1 MIYRFFH
8 LIGRIWNKFCVAPI
22 KKHSLGSHGKKIHIG
37 RGFRMYGE
45 KNIHLGDNISIGD
58 DALFMCTRAK
68 IMIKNDVMFGPRV
81 TVITG
86 GHRTDVLGRTMIS
99 ITDTEKRPE
108 DDQDVIFEGDNWIG
122 ANATILR
129 GVTIGHGAVIAAG
142 AVVTKDVPPF
152 SIAGGVPAKVIKMR
166 FTEEQLNEHHALMQK

>member
-1 MIYRFFH
+1 
-8 LIGRIWNKFCVAPI
+8 
-22 KKHSLGSHGKKIHIG
+22 
-37 RGFRMYGE
+37 
-45 KNIHLGDNISIGD
+45 
-58 DALFMCTRAK
+58 
-68 IMIKNDVMFGPRV
+68 
-81 TVITG
+81 
-86 GHRTDVLGRTMIS
+86 MIS

-142 AVVTKDVPPF
+142 AIVTKDVPPF

-166 FTEEQLNEHHALMQK
+166 FTEEELNEHLAAL